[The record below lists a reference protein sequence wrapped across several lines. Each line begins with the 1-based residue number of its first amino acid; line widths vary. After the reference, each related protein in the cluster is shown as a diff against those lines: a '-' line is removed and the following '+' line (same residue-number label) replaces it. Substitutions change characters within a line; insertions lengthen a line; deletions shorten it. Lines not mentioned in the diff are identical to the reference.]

1 MSSNQYGLGTVS
13 VEDGSDVVTGD
24 GTQDFTLVIAGGEIW
39 FPRATPQNWYKC
51 VEAIDANHFRIQ
63 GTWSGA
69 DTSGVSYYIHRNI
82 TPLMKL
88 PFTTDGDQGGH
99 TISEA
104 AMLAVEQAVGGATT
118 AAAGS
123 VVFGS
128 GTGLDTDGSD
138 FTYDKTTNLLT
149 VGRIDL
155 THATR
160 PPNGFYLKGA
170 NNPGAS
176 ANNTDVYDW
185 TSTALNVRKDTSV
198 TGQVAVTTQFSSVT
212 SANYGSALAA
222 TALKAWA
229 NSTYGG
235 ALSGYGGTY
244 DVSLL
249 NRSGQYALT
258 VDANSQNVN
267 VHGTLSS
274 AGYVAV
280 KNKAYGLSSSYR
292 ATIIGTETAA
302 LGSVSLC
309 VDVNAITGGN
319 FAGQKQVVAPENGVL
334 VPNAAA
340 TDFLGVWSRNG
351 SDQIVLGPSVTSGKS
366 SGPLTLETTGA
377 ALVGLL
383 DLSGA
388 SSGQIKFPASQ
399 NASADANT
407 LDDCEKG
414 TFTPTLTFATPG
426 DLAVTYTTQTGR
438 YTKIGRLVSYTLEV
452 KAASLTYTT
461 ASGSVRIGGLP
472 FAGGSGSGAYMAVA
486 ENASTAITYAAGCT
500 QLIAYTAGGVSYIR
514 LDTQGS
520 GTAATAVTHAHLV
533 SGALPD
539 LFITGNYEA

>member
-1 MSSNQYGLGTVS
+1 MSSNQFGLGTVS
-13 VEDGSDVVTGD
+13 VEGGSDVVTGD

-39 FPRATPQNWYKC
+39 FPRATPENWYKC
-51 VEAIDANHFRIQ
+51 VEAIDANSFRIQ

-69 DTSGVSYYIHRNI
+69 DASGLSYYIHRNL
-82 TPLMKL
+82 TPLMHL
-88 PFTTDGDQGGH
+88 PFTSDGDQGGH
-99 TISEA
+99 TVSEA

-128 GTGLDTDGSD
+128 GTGLDADGSD

-155 THATR
+155 KHATR

-176 ANNTDVYDW
+176 ANNTDVFDW

-212 SANYGSALAA
+212 TANYGSALAA
-222 TALKAWA
+222 VALKAWA

-235 ALSGYGGTY
+235 ALSGYGATY

-249 NRSGQYALT
+249 NRAGQYALT

-267 VHGTLSS
+267 VHGTFST

-309 VDVNAITGGN
+309 VDVNAIAGGN

-340 TDFLGVWSRNG
+340 TDFLGVWSRNA

-366 SGPLTLETTGA
+366 SGPLTLKTTGA
-377 ALVGLL
+377 ALEGLL

-407 LDDCEKG
+407 LDDYEEG
-414 TFTPTLTFATPG
+414 TWTPELSSDGTPPTI
-426 DLAVTYTTQTGR
+426 AYTEQQGT
-438 YTKIGRLVSYTLEV
+438 YTKIGNLVFLKARIRGVLSVAGTGTPRITGLPAFPIVDGLDPVAVSYRQLLTGAPTSAHTLTGPLIEL
-452 KAASLTYTT
+452 AGTAYLTGAGNNFLVVSVTYRTT
-461 ASGSVRIGGLP
+461 A
-472 FAGGSGSGAYMAVA
+472 
-486 ENASTAITYAAGCT
+486 
-500 QLIAYTAGGVSYIR
+500 
-514 LDTQGS
+514 
-520 GTAATAVTHAHLV
+520 
-533 SGALPD
+533 
-539 LFITGNYEA
+539 